1 MCYCCSFI
9 FEIFAFIYL
18 FLKLSLCSSNNFL
31 MNKKNKPPFCDE
43 SLTKMSFFTGL
54 CWNFEGIASGR
65 RRLWIGLRLN
75 KFCRL
80 QHPRRIKA
88 IIFRMVTT
96 YRSSHP
102 EVFYEK
108 CVLKI
113 CSKFTR
119 EHPCRSMVFSC
130 KFAAYFLN
138 TFLGTPLR
146 GCFCIYVHFTGK
158 IIVLSQ
164 SKL

>member
-1 MCYCCSFI
+1 M
-9 FEIFAFIYL
+9 
-18 FLKLSLCSSNNFL
+18 SLLQKCR
-31 MNKKNKPPFCDE
+31 
-43 SLTKMSFFTGL
+43 FFTGL

-113 CSKFTR
+113 CSKCTR

-130 KFAAYFLN
+130 KFTACFLN
-138 TFLGTPLR
+138 AFPRNTSAWLLLYIRTLYWEDYCSFAIQTLA
-146 GCFCIYVHFTGK
+146 TGY
-158 IIVLSQ
+158 IFR
-164 SKL
+164 